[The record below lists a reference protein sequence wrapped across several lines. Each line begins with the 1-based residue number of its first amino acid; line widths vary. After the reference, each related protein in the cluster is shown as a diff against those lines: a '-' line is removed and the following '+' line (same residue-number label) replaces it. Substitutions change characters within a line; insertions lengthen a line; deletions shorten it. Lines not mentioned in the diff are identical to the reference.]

1 MKIKINRE
9 IDVPDSLMCKR
20 CKALKEY
27 ETGSDTFRAADCANF
42 NDKVF
47 ATKHSRWE
55 FLKCRSCVGAALDH
69 LNGRTK

>member
-9 IDVPDSLMCKR
+9 IDVPDSLTCKN

-27 ETGSDTFRAADCANF
+27 EVENTDFRAGDCANF

-47 ATKHSRWE
+47 ATKDSGWS
-55 FLKCRSCVGAALDH
+55 FVKCRDCIGATLDY
-69 LNGRTK
+69 LRGATK